1 MGRAMDRERLVA
13 GHETRIKARSMT
25 PATPDSGHPPV
36 RSRAAWSRGGPARLR
51 FAASGPALALA
62 AGLGTPAASRA
73 IAELWDVPVESAL
86 IGVGFVV
93 ALASLV
99 AGWVLG
105 HRVDKLT
112 DEARRD
118 PVTRVGNRRHWEECL
133 AHEVAAAARAR
144 MPLSLL
150 MLDVDNLK
158 KLNDAGGHVS
168 GDLALSIVGDVLNDT
183 CRSRDV
189 AARFG
194 GDEFAIL
201 LPRTRASEARVVA
214 ERVRSELARRRSQY
228 RAPLDS
234 LLTVSIGICDLATLD
249 EPRPHLLFDA
259 ADRALYLAKERG
271 RNRVEVAERPPSTS
285 TVIVLDEQRR
295 RLRKKPTTQSG

>member
-1 MGRAMDRERLVA
+1 V
-13 GHETRIKARSMT
+13 
-25 PATPDSGHPPV
+25 
-36 RSRAAWSRGGPARLR
+36 
-51 FAASGPALALA
+51 LAHSWTL
-62 AGLGTPAASRA
+62 
-73 IAELWDVPVESAL
+73 PVEPAL

-93 ALASLV
+93 ALGFLC

-105 HRVDKLT
+105 RQFDALT

-133 AHEVAAAARAR
+133 AHEVARAIGAK

-158 KLNDAGGHVS
+158 RLNDTGGHRV
-168 GDLALSIVGDVLNDT
+168 GDRALSIVGDVLNDT

-194 GDEFAIL
+194 GDEFAVL

-214 ERVRSELARRRSQY
+214 ERIRSELTRRREGLG
-228 RAPLDS
+228 APLET
-234 LLTVSIGICDLATLD
+234 LLTVSIGVCDLSAIL
-249 EPRPHLLFDA
+249 EPRPHLLFDG
-259 ADRALYLAKERG
+259 ADRALYAAKNAG
-271 RNRVEVAERPPSTS
+271 RNRVEVFDGAPPSS
-285 TVIVLDEQRR
+285 KVIVLDPRR
-295 RLRKKPTTQSG
+295 RSRKRRKHHSG